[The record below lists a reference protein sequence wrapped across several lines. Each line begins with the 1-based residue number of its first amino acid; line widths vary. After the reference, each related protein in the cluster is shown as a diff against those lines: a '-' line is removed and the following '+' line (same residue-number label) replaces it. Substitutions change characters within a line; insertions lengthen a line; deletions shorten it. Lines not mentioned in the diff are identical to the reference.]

1 MFSFDIFTE
10 ISSSSDFE
18 TLALETYHYQKTHCK
33 VYGDYVR
40 LLNRA
45 EPKALNEIPFLPI
58 EFFKQYSILS
68 DSFEREAIQFKSS
81 GTGGDSRSSH
91 FVGDIEM
98 YKKSF
103 SLAYRQAIGSP
114 ENQVILALLPN
125 YLSQGD
131 SSLVFMVNEL
141 ISQSANSLS
150 QFLLGDLP
158 SLKNAYLEAISLG
171 KVPVIIGVSYAL
183 LDLAAHGVDLSQAIV
198 IETGGMKGR
207 REELSKAELHSIL
220 KEKLNLSAV
229 YSEYG
234 MTELLSQAYSKKDG
248 IFHCPPWMKVVI
260 RDVYD
265 PFQFQDNGKRGGVNI
280 IDLANI
286 YSCSFIATQD
296 MGRLV
301 EEGFVLEGRL
311 EMADLRG
318 CNLLID

>member
-10 ISSSSDFE
+10 ISSPSDFE
-18 TLALETYHYQKTHCK
+18 ILALEIYHYQKTHCK

-45 EPKALNEIPFLPI
+45 DPISLNEIPFLPI
-58 EFFKQYSILS
+58 EFFKQHSILS
-68 DSFEREAIQFKSS
+68 DTFDNAAAIFKSS

-91 FVGDIEM
+91 FVADIDL
-98 YKKSF
+98 YRKSF
-103 SLAYRQAIGSP
+103 SLAYRQAIGPP

-141 ISQSANSLS
+141 ISQSNNSLS
-150 QFLLGDLP
+150 QFLLGDVAT
-158 SLKNAYLEAISLG
+158 LKTAYLEAISLG

-183 LDLAAHGVDLSQAIV
+183 LDLAEHGVDLAKAIV

-207 REELSKAELHSIL
+207 RQELSKAELHAIL
-220 KEKLNLSAV
+220 KEKLNLSSV

-234 MTELLSQAYSKKDG
+234 MTELLSQAYSKQEG
-248 IFHCPPWMKVVI
+248 VFYCPPWMKVLI

-265 PFQFQDNGKRGGVNI
+265 PLQLLEDGKKGGVNI
-280 IDLANI
+280 IDLANLH
-286 YSCSFIATQD
+286 SCSFIATQD
-296 MGRLV
+296 MGRVLKD
-301 EEGFVLEGRL
+301 GFVLEGRI

-318 CNLLID
+318 CNLLIE

>member
-1 MFSFDIFTE
+1 MS
-10 ISSSSDFE
+10 
-18 TLALETYHYQKTHCK
+18 
-33 VYGDYVR
+33 
-40 LLNRA
+40 
-45 EPKALNEIPFLPI
+45 LNEIPFLPI
-58 EFFKQYSILS
+58 EFFKQHAILS
-68 DSFEREAIQFKSS
+68 DTFDNAAAIFKSS
-81 GTGGDSRSSH
+81 GTGGDARSSH
-91 FVGDIEM
+91 YVADLSV

-103 SLAYRQAIGSP
+103 SLAYRHAIGPP

-125 YLSQGD
+125 YISQGD

-158 SLKNAYLEAISLG
+158 TLKTAYLEAISLG

-207 REELSKAELHSIL
+207 REELSKAELHAVL
-220 KEKLNLSAV
+220 KEKLNLSSV

-234 MTELLSQAYSKKDG
+234 MTELLSQAYSKQDG
-248 IFHCPPWMKVVI
+248 VFHCPPWMKVLI

-265 PFQFQDNGKRGGVNI
+265 PFQFQENGKRGGVNI

-301 EEGFVLEGRL
+301 EEGFVLEGRI

>member
-1 MFSFDIFTE
+1 MFSLDVFTE
-10 ISSSSDFE
+10 ISSPSDFE
-18 TLALETYHYQKTHCK
+18 TLALEVYHYQKTYCK

-45 EPKALNEIPFLPI
+45 DPSSLNEIPFLPI
-58 EFFKQYSILS
+58 EFFKQHTILS
-68 DSFEREAIQFKSS
+68 DTFDNAAAIFKSS

-91 FVGDIEM
+91 FVADIDL
-98 YKKSF
+98 YRKSF
-103 SLAYRQAIGSP
+103 SLAYRHAIGSP

-125 YLSQGD
+125 YISQGD

-141 ISQSANSLS
+141 ISQSNNSLS
-150 QFLLGDLP
+150 QFLLGDVAT
-158 SLKNAYLEAISLG
+158 LKTAYIESISLG

-183 LDLAAHGVDLSQAIV
+183 LDLAEHGVDLVEAIV

-207 REELSKAELHSIL
+207 RQELSKVELHAVL
-220 KEKLNLSAV
+220 KEKLNLSSV

-234 MTELLSQAYSKKDG
+234 MTELLSQAYSKQEG
-248 IFHCPPWMKVVI
+248 VFHCPPWMKVLI

-265 PFQFQDNGKRGGVNI
+265 PLQLLEDGKKGGVNI
-280 IDLANI
+280 IDLANLH
-286 YSCSFIATQD
+286 SCSFIATQD
-296 MGRLV
+296 MGRVLKD
-301 EEGFVLEGRL
+301 GFVLEGRI

>member
-10 ISSSSDFE
+10 ISSPSDFE

-33 VYGDYVR
+33 VYRDYVR
-40 LLNRA
+40 LLNRP
-45 EPKALNEIPFLPI
+45 EPISLNEIPFLPI
-58 EFFKQYSILS
+58 EFFKQHSILS
-68 DSFEREAIQFKSS
+68 DTFDNAAAIFKSS
-81 GTGGDSRSSH
+81 GTGGDARSTH
-91 FVGDIEM
+91 YVADLNV

-103 SLAYRQAIGSP
+103 SLAYRHAIGSP

-125 YLSQGD
+125 YISQGD

-158 SLKNAYLEAISLG
+158 TLKTAYLEAISYG

-183 LDLAAHGVDLSQAIV
+183 LDLAEHGVDLSQAIV

-207 REELSKAELHSIL
+207 REELSKAELHAIL
-220 KEKLNLSAV
+220 KEKLNLSSV

-234 MTELLSQAYSKKDG
+234 MTELLSQAYSKQDG
-248 IFHCPPWMKVVI
+248 VFHCPPWMKVVI

-265 PFQFQDNGKRGGVNI
+265 PFQFQEKGKRGGVNI
-280 IDLANI
+280 IDLANM

-301 EEGFVLEGRL
+301 EEGFVLEGRI

>member
-1 MFSFDIFTE
+1 
-10 ISSSSDFE
+10 
-18 TLALETYHYQKTHCK
+18 
-33 VYGDYVR
+33 
-40 LLNRA
+40 
-45 EPKALNEIPFLPI
+45 
-58 EFFKQYSILS
+58 
-68 DSFEREAIQFKSS
+68 
-81 GTGGDSRSSH
+81 
-91 FVGDIEM
+91 
-98 YKKSF
+98 
-103 SLAYRQAIGSP
+103 
-114 ENQVILALLPN
+114 
-125 YLSQGD
+125 
-131 SSLVFMVNEL
+131 MVNEL
-141 ISQSANSLS
+141 ISQSNNSLS
-150 QFLLGDLP
+150 QFLLGDVAT
-158 SLKNAYLEAISLG
+158 LKTAYLEAISLG

-183 LDLAAHGVDLSQAIV
+183 LDLAEHGVDLAEAIV

-207 REELSKAELHSIL
+207 RQELSKAELHAVL
-220 KEKLNLSAV
+220 KEKLNLSFV

-265 PFQFQDNGKRGGVNI
+265 PFQFLENGKRGGVNI

-296 MGRLV
+296 MGRVV

>member
-1 MFSFDIFTE
+1 MFSLNPFSE
-10 ISSSSDFE
+10 NLSVADFE
-18 TLALETYHYQKTHCK
+18 QLALEAYEYQIKHCK
-33 VYGDYVR
+33 IYGDYVR
-40 LLNRA
+40 LLNRPD
-45 EPKALNEIPFLPI
+45 PKSLNEIPFLPI
-58 EFFKQYSILS
+58 EFFKQHAILS
-68 DSFEREAIQFKSS
+68 DTFDNAAAIFKSS
-81 GTGGDSRSSH
+81 GTGGDARSTH
-91 FVGDIEM
+91 YVADLNV

-103 SLAYRQAIGSP
+103 SLAYRQAIGPP

-125 YLSQGD
+125 YISQGD

-158 SLKNAYLEAISLG
+158 TLKTAYLEAISLG

-183 LDLAAHGVDLSQAIV
+183 LDLAAHGEDLSQAIV

-207 REELSKAELHSIL
+207 REELSKAELHSVL
-220 KEKLNLSAV
+220 KEKLNLSSV

-234 MTELLSQAYSKKDG
+234 MTELLSQAYSKQDG
-248 IFHCPPWMKVVI
+248 VFHCPPWMKVLI

-265 PFQFQDNGKRGGVNI
+265 PFQFQENGKRGGVNI

-301 EEGFVLEGRL
+301 EEGFVLEGRI

>member
-1 MFSFDIFTE
+1 VFSLDPFSE
-10 ISSSSDFE
+10 NLSAADFE
-18 TLALETYHYQKTHCK
+18 KLALETYHYQKRHCK

-40 LLNRA
+40 LLNRP
-45 EPKALNEIPFLPI
+45 EPSSLNEIPFLPI
-58 EFFKQYSILS
+58 EFFKQHAILS
-68 DSFEREAIQFKSS
+68 DTFDHAAAIFKSS
-81 GTGGDSRSSH
+81 GTGGDARSSH
-91 FVGDIEM
+91 YVADIEL

-103 SLAYRQAIGSP
+103 SLAYRQAIGLP

-141 ISQSANSLS
+141 ISQSANYLS
-150 QFLLGDLP
+150 QFLLGDIP
-158 SLKNAYLEAISLG
+158 TLKNAYLEAISLG

-207 REELSKAELHSIL
+207 REEISKAELHAIL
-220 KEKLNLSAV
+220 KEKLNLSAI

-265 PFQFQDNGKRGGVNI
+265 PFQFQENGKRGGVNI

>member
-1 MFSFDIFTE
+1 
-10 ISSSSDFE
+10 
-18 TLALETYHYQKTHCK
+18 
-33 VYGDYVR
+33 

>member
-1 MFSFDIFTE
+1 VFSLDPFSENLLFA
-10 ISSSSDFE
+10 DFE
-18 TLALETYHYQKTHCK
+18 TLALEMYHYQKTHCK

-40 LLNRA
+40 LLNR
-45 EPKALNEIPFLPI
+45 PVPTSLNEIPFLPI
-58 EFFKQYSILS
+58 DFFKQHSILS
-68 DSFEREAIQFKSS
+68 DKFDNAAAIFKSS
-81 GTGGDSRSSH
+81 GTGGDARSSH
-91 FVGDIEM
+91 YVADINV

-103 SLAYRQAIGSP
+103 SLAYRQAIGPP

-141 ISQSANSLS
+141 ISQSNNSLS
-150 QFLLGDLP
+150 QFLLGDVAT
-158 SLKNAYLEAISLG
+158 LKTAYLEAISLG

-183 LDLAAHGVDLSQAIV
+183 LDLADHGVDLAEAIV

-207 REELSKAELHSIL
+207 RQELSKAELHAVL
-220 KEKLNLSAV
+220 KEKLNLSFV

-234 MTELLSQAYSKKDG
+234 MTELLSQAYSMQEG
-248 IFHCPPWMKVVI
+248 VFNCPPWMKVLI

-265 PFQFQDNGKRGGVNI
+265 PLQLLEEGKKGGVNI
-280 IDLANI
+280 IDLANL

-296 MGRLV
+296 MGRVLKD
-301 EEGFVLEGRL
+301 GFVLEGRI

>member
-1 MFSFDIFTE
+1 MFSLDIFAE
-10 ISSSSDFE
+10 ISATSDFE
-18 TLALETYHYQKTHCK
+18 TLALEIYHYQKTHCK
-33 VYGDYVR
+33 IYGEYVR
-40 LLNRA
+40 LLNR
-45 EPKALNEIPFLPI
+45 PDPISLNEIPFLPI
-58 EFFKQYSILS
+58 EFFKQHAILS
-68 DSFEREAIQFKSS
+68 DAFDNAAAIFKSS
-81 GTGGDSRSSH
+81 GTGGDARSSH
-91 FVGDIEM
+91 YVADINV

-103 SLAYRQAIGSP
+103 SLAYRQAIGPP

-141 ISQSANSLS
+141 ISQSNNSLS
-150 QFLLGDLP
+150 QFLLGDVAT
-158 SLKNAYLEAISLG
+158 LKTAYLEAISLG

-265 PFQFQDNGKRGGVNI
+265 PFQFQENGKRGGVNI

-301 EEGFVLEGRL
+301 DEGFVLEGRL

>member
-1 MFSFDIFTE
+1 MFSLNPFSE
-10 ISSSSDFE
+10 NLSVADFE
-18 TLALETYHYQKTHCK
+18 KLALEAYEYQIKHCK
-33 VYGDYVR
+33 MYGDYVR
-40 LLNRA
+40 LLNR
-45 EPKALNEIPFLPI
+45 PDPMSLNEIPFLPI
-58 EFFKQYSILS
+58 EFFKQHAILS
-68 DSFEREAIQFKSS
+68 DTFDNAAAIFKSS
-81 GTGGDSRSSH
+81 GTGGDARSSH
-91 FVGDIEM
+91 YVADLSV

-103 SLAYRQAIGSP
+103 SLAYRHAIGPP

-125 YLSQGD
+125 YISQGD

-150 QFLLGDLP
+150 QFLLGDIP
-158 SLKNAYLEAISLG
+158 TLKNAYLEAISLG

-183 LDLAAHGVDLSQAIV
+183 LDLAAHGLDLSQAIV

-207 REELSKAELHSIL
+207 REELSKSELHAIL
-220 KEKLNLSAV
+220 KEKLNLSSV

-234 MTELLSQAYSKKDG
+234 MTELLSQAYSKQDG
-248 IFHCPPWMKVVI
+248 IFYCPSWMKVVI

-265 PFQFQDNGKRGGVNI
+265 PFQFQEKGKRGGVNI

-301 EEGFVLEGRL
+301 EEGFVLEGRI

>member
-1 MFSFDIFTE
+1 
-10 ISSSSDFE
+10 
-18 TLALETYHYQKTHCK
+18 
-33 VYGDYVR
+33 
-40 LLNRA
+40 
-45 EPKALNEIPFLPI
+45 
-58 EFFKQYSILS
+58 
-68 DSFEREAIQFKSS
+68 
-81 GTGGDSRSSH
+81 
-91 FVGDIEM
+91 
-98 YKKSF
+98 
-103 SLAYRQAIGSP
+103 
-114 ENQVILALLPN
+114 
-125 YLSQGD
+125 
-131 SSLVFMVNEL
+131 MVNEL
-141 ISQSANSLS
+141 ISQSNNSLS
-150 QFLLGDLP
+150 QFLLGDVAT
-158 SLKNAYLEAISLG
+158 LKTAYLEAIALG

-183 LDLAAHGVDLSQAIV
+183 LDLADHGVDLSQAIV

-207 REELSKAELHSIL
+207 REELSKAELHAIL
-220 KEKLNLSAV
+220 KEKLNLSAI

-248 IFHCPPWMKVVI
+248 IFHCPPWMKVLI

>member
-1 MFSFDIFTE
+1 VFSLDPFSE
-10 ISSSSDFE
+10 NLSAADFE
-18 TLALETYHYQKTHCK
+18 KLALETYHYQKRHCK

-40 LLNRA
+40 LLNRP
-45 EPKALNEIPFLPI
+45 EPSSLNEIPFLPI
-58 EFFKQYSILS
+58 EFFKQHAILS
-68 DSFEREAIQFKSS
+68 DTFDHAAAIFKSS
-81 GTGGDSRSSH
+81 GTGGDARSSH
-91 FVGDIEM
+91 YVADIEL

-103 SLAYRQAIGSP
+103 SLAYRQAIGLP

-141 ISQSANSLS
+141 ISQSANYLS
-150 QFLLGDLP
+150 QFLLGDIP
-158 SLKNAYLEAISLG
+158 TLKNAYLEAISLG

-207 REELSKAELHSIL
+207 REEISKAELHEIL
-220 KEKLNLSAV
+220 KEKLNLSAI

-234 MTELLSQAYSKKDG
+234 MTELLSQAYSKQDG
-248 IFHCPPWMKVVI
+248 IFHSPPWMKVVI

-265 PFQFQDNGKRGGVNI
+265 PFQFQENGKRGGVNI

>member
-1 MFSFDIFTE
+1 V
-10 ISSSSDFE
+10 
-18 TLALETYHYQKTHCK
+18 A
-33 VYGDYVR
+33 
-40 LLNRA
+40 
-45 EPKALNEIPFLPI
+45 
-58 EFFKQYSILS
+58 
-68 DSFEREAIQFKSS
+68 
-81 GTGGDSRSSH
+81 
-91 FVGDIEM
+91 DIEL

-103 SLAYRQAIGSP
+103 SLAYRLAIGSP
-114 ENQVILALLPN
+114 ENHVILALLPN

-141 ISQSANSLS
+141 ISQSNNSLS
-150 QFLLGDLP
+150 QFLLGDVAT
-158 SLKNAYLEAISLG
+158 LKTAYLEAISLG

-183 LDLAAHGVDLSQAIV
+183 LDLAEHGVDLSQAIV

-265 PFQFQDNGKRGGVNI
+265 PFQFLENGKRGGVNI

>member
-1 MFSFDIFTE
+1 VFSFNPFSE
-10 ISSSSDFE
+10 NLSVADFE
-18 TLALETYHYQKTHCK
+18 KLALEAYEYQKKHCK
-33 VYGDYVR
+33 MYGEYVR
-40 LLNRA
+40 LLNR
-45 EPKALNEIPFLPI
+45 PVPTSLNEIPFLPI
-58 EFFKQYSILS
+58 DFFKQHSILS
-68 DSFEREAIQFKSS
+68 DKFDHAAAIFKSS
-81 GTGGDSRSSH
+81 GTGGDARSAH
-91 FVGDIEM
+91 YVADLNV

-103 SLAYRQAIGSP
+103 SLAYRHAIGTP

-125 YLSQGD
+125 YISQGD

-158 SLKNAYLEAISLG
+158 TLKNAYLEAISLG

-183 LDLAAHGVDLSQAIV
+183 LDLAEHGVDLSQAIV

-207 REELSKAELHSIL
+207 REELSKAELHAIL

-265 PFQFQDNGKRGGVNI
+265 PFQFQENGKRGGVNI

-301 EEGFVLEGRL
+301 EEGFVLEGRI

>member
-10 ISSSSDFE
+10 ISSPSDFE
-18 TLALETYHYQKTHCK
+18 ILALEIYHYQKTHCM

-40 LLNRA
+40 ILNRP
-45 EPKALNEIPFLPI
+45 EPISLNEIPFLPI
-58 EFFKQYSILS
+58 EFFKQHSILS
-68 DSFEREAIQFKSS
+68 DTFDNAAAIFKSS
-81 GTGGDSRSSH
+81 GTGGDARSSH
-91 FVGDIEM
+91 YVADIDL
-98 YKKSF
+98 YRKSF
-103 SLAYRQAIGSP
+103 SLAYRQAIGPP

-141 ISQSANSLS
+141 ISQSNNSLS
-150 QFLLGDLP
+150 QFLLGDVAT
-158 SLKNAYLEAISLG
+158 LKTAYLEAISLG

-183 LDLAAHGVDLSQAIV
+183 LDLAEHGLDLAEAIV

-207 REELSKAELHSIL
+207 RQELSKAELHAIL
-220 KEKLNLSAV
+220 KEKLNLSSV

-234 MTELLSQAYSKKDG
+234 MTELLSQAYSRQDG
-248 IFHCPPWMKVVI
+248 FFHCPPWMKVLI

-265 PFQFQDNGKRGGVNI
+265 PLQLLEDGKKGGVNI
-280 IDLANI
+280 IDLANLH
-286 YSCSFIATQD
+286 SCSFIATQD
-296 MGRLV
+296 MGRVLKD
-301 EEGFVLEGRL
+301 GFVLEGRI

>member
-1 MFSFDIFTE
+1 
-10 ISSSSDFE
+10 
-18 TLALETYHYQKTHCK
+18 
-33 VYGDYVR
+33 

-45 EPKALNEIPFLPI
+45 EPISLNEIPFLPI

-81 GTGGDSRSSH
+81 GTGGDARSSH
-91 FVGDIEM
+91 FVADIEL

-141 ISQSANSLS
+141 LSQSDNSLS
-150 QFLLGDLP
+150 QFLLGDIP
-158 SLKNAYLEAISLG
+158 TLKNAYLEAISSG

-207 REELSKAELHSIL
+207 REELSKAELHAIL
-220 KEKLNLSAV
+220 KEKLNLSTV

-265 PFQFQDNGKRGGVNI
+265 PFQFLENGKRGGVNI

>member
-1 MFSFDIFTE
+1 MFSLDIFTE
-10 ISSSSDFE
+10 ISSPSDFE
-18 TLALETYHYQKTHCK
+18 TLALEIYHYQKTHCK

-45 EPKALNEIPFLPI
+45 DPISLNEIPFLPI
-58 EFFKQYSILS
+58 EFFKQHTILS
-68 DSFEREAIQFKSS
+68 DTFDNAAAIFKSS
-81 GTGGDSRSSH
+81 GTGGDARSSH
-91 FVGDIEM
+91 YVGDINV

-103 SLAYRQAIGSP
+103 SLAYRQAIGPP

-141 ISQSANSLS
+141 ISQSNNSLS
-150 QFLLGDLP
+150 QFLLGDVAT
-158 SLKNAYLEAISLG
+158 LKTAYLEAISLG

-183 LDLAAHGVDLSQAIV
+183 LDLAEHGVDLAEAIV

-207 REELSKAELHSIL
+207 RQELSKAELHAVL
-220 KEKLNLSAV
+220 KEKLNLSSV

-234 MTELLSQAYSKKDG
+234 MTELLSQAYSKQEG
-248 IFHCPPWMKVVI
+248 VFHCPPWMKVLI

-265 PFQFQDNGKRGGVNI
+265 PLQLLEDGKKGGVNI
-280 IDLANI
+280 IDLANLH
-286 YSCSFIATQD
+286 SCSFIASQD
-296 MGRLV
+296 MGRVLKD
-301 EEGFVLEGRL
+301 GFVLEGRI

>member
-1 MFSFDIFTE
+1 V
-10 ISSSSDFE
+10 ISPDFYLKINSE
-18 TLALETYHYQKTHCK
+18 EEFERAVWKTFHFQIENCS
-33 VYGDYVR
+33 VYRDYVR
-40 LLNRA
+40 LLDKLEANQL
-45 EPKALNEIPFLPI
+45 KDIPFLPI
-58 EFFKQYSILS
+58 FFFKSHSVTSGDAEVSKVFQ
-68 DSFEREAIQFKSS
+68 SS
-81 GTGGDSRSSH
+81 GTTGMKRSKH
-91 FVGDIEM
+91 HVIDLDWYE
-98 YKKSF
+98 KSYLWSYEKF
-103 SLAYRQAIGSP
+103 IGSP
-114 ENQVILALLPN
+114 QNQVILALLPN
-125 YLSQGD
+125 YLEQGD
-131 SSLVFMVNEL
+131 SSLVYMVHDL
-141 ISQSANSLS
+141 IQQSQSSLS
-150 QFLLGDLP
+150 GFVLNDVAEI
-158 SLKNAYLEAISLG
+158 SKRYDEAIGIG
-171 KVPVIIGVSYAL
+171 KQVVIFGVSYAL
-183 LDLAAHGVDLSQAIV
+183 LDLADQNIDLSKALV

-207 REELSKAELHSIL
+207 REELSKAELHAIL

-265 PFQFQDNGKRGGVNI
+265 PFQFQENGKRGGVNI

>member
-1 MFSFDIFTE
+1 MFSFDIFTK
-10 ISSSSDFE
+10 ISSPSDFE
-18 TLALETYHYQKTHCK
+18 TLALETYHYQKIHCK

-40 LLNRA
+40 LLNR
-45 EPKALNEIPFLPI
+45 PDPMSLNEIPFLPI
-58 EFFKQYSILS
+58 EFFKQHTILS
-68 DSFEREAIQFKSS
+68 DTFNNAAAIFKSS

-91 FVGDIEM
+91 FVADIDL
-98 YKKSF
+98 YRKSF
-103 SLAYRQAIGSP
+103 SLAYRQAIGPP

-131 SSLVFMVNEL
+131 SSLVFMVNDL
-141 ISQSANSLS
+141 ISQSNNSLS
-150 QFLLGDLP
+150 QFLLGDVVT
-158 SLKNAYLEAISLG
+158 LKTAYLEAISLW

-183 LDLAAHGVDLSQAIV
+183 LDLAAHGVDLSEAIV

-207 REELSKAELHSIL
+207 RQELSKAELHAVL

-265 PFQFQDNGKRGGVNI
+265 PFQFQEKGKRGGVNI

-301 EEGFVLEGRL
+301 EEGFVLEGRI

>member
-1 MFSFDIFTE
+1 VFLLDVFTE
-10 ISSSSDFE
+10 ISSPSDFE
-18 TLALETYHYQKTHCK
+18 TLALEIYHYQKTHCK

-40 LLNRA
+40 LLNR
-45 EPKALNEIPFLPI
+45 PVPTSLNEIPFLPI
-58 EFFKQYSILS
+58 EFFKQRAILS
-68 DSFEREAIQFKSS
+68 DKFDHAAALFKSS
-81 GTGGDSRSSH
+81 GTGGDARSTH
-91 FVGDIEM
+91 YVADLNV

-103 SLAYRQAIGSP
+103 SLAYRHAIGPP

-150 QFLLGDLP
+150 QFLLGDL
-158 SLKNAYLEAISLG
+158 STLKNAYLEAISLG

-183 LDLAAHGVDLSQAIV
+183 LDLAEHGVDLSQAIV

-207 REELSKAELHSIL
+207 REELSKAELHAIL
-220 KEKLNLSAV
+220 KEKLNLSTV

-248 IFHCPPWMKVVI
+248 IFHCPRWMKVVI

-265 PFQFQDNGKRGGVNI
+265 PFQFQENGKRGGVNI

-286 YSCSFIATQD
+286 YSCTFIATQD

>member
-1 MFSFDIFTE
+1 VFSLDPFSE
-10 ISSSSDFE
+10 NLSPADFE
-18 TLALETYHYQKTHCK
+18 KLALEAYEYQIKHCK
-33 VYGDYVR
+33 MYGEYVR
-40 LLNRA
+40 LLNRPV
-45 EPKALNEIPFLPI
+45 PKSLNEIPFLPI
-58 EFFKQYSILS
+58 EFFKQHSILS
-68 DSFEREAIQFKSS
+68 DSFDHAAAIFKSS
-81 GTGGDSRSSH
+81 GTGGDTRSSH
-91 FVGDIEM
+91 FVADIEL

-103 SLAYRQAIGSP
+103 SLAYRLAIGSP
-114 ENQVILALLPN
+114 ENHVILALLPN

-141 ISQSANSLS
+141 ISQSNNSLS
-150 QFLLGDLP
+150 QFLLGDVAT
-158 SLKNAYLEAISLG
+158 LKTAYLEAISLG

-183 LDLAAHGVDLSQAIV
+183 LDLAEHGVDLSQAIV

-248 IFHCPPWMKVVI
+248 IFHYPPWMKVVI

-265 PFQFQDNGKRGGVNI
+265 PFQFLENGKRGGVNI

>member
-1 MFSFDIFTE
+1 M
-10 ISSSSDFE
+10 
-18 TLALETYHYQKTHCK
+18 
-33 VYGDYVR
+33 YGEYVR

-58 EFFKQYSILS
+58 EFFKQHSILS
-68 DSFEREAIQFKSS
+68 DKFDHAAAIFKSS
-81 GTGGDSRSSH
+81 GTGGDARSTHYVADLS
-91 FVGDIEM
+91 V

-103 SLAYRQAIGSP
+103 SLAYRQAIGPP

-125 YLSQGD
+125 YISQGD

-141 ISQSANSLS
+141 INQSANSLS

-158 SLKNAYLEAISLG
+158 TLKSAYLEAISLG

-207 REELSKAELHSIL
+207 REELSKAELHAIL
-220 KEKLNLSAV
+220 KEKLNLSAI

-248 IFHCPPWMKVVI
+248 IFHCPPGMKVVI

-265 PFQFQDNGKRGGVNI
+265 PFQFQESGKRGGVNI

>member
-1 MFSFDIFTE
+1 MFSLDIFTE
-10 ISSSSDFE
+10 ISSPSDFE
-18 TLALETYHYQKTHCK
+18 ILALEIYHYQKTHCK

-45 EPKALNEIPFLPI
+45 DPISLNEIPFLPI
-58 EFFKQYSILS
+58 EFFKQHSILS
-68 DSFEREAIQFKSS
+68 DKFDNAAAIFKSS
-81 GTGGDSRSSH
+81 GTGGDARSSH
-91 FVGDIEM
+91 YVADINV

-103 SLAYRQAIGSP
+103 SLAYRQAIGPP

-141 ISQSANSLS
+141 ISQSNNSLS
-150 QFLLGDLP
+150 QFLLGDVAT
-158 SLKNAYLEAISLG
+158 LKTAYLEAISLG

-183 LDLAAHGVDLSQAIV
+183 LDLADQGVDLAEAIV

-207 REELSKAELHSIL
+207 RQELSKAELHAVL
-220 KEKLNLSAV
+220 KEKLNLSSV

-234 MTELLSQAYSKKDG
+234 MTELLSQAYSKQEG
-248 IFHCPPWMKVVI
+248 VFHCPPWMKVLI

-265 PFQFQDNGKRGGVNI
+265 PLQLLEDGKKGGVNI
-280 IDLANI
+280 IDLANL

-296 MGRLV
+296 MGRVLKD
-301 EEGFVLEGRL
+301 GFVLEGRI

>member
-1 MFSFDIFTE
+1 VFSLDIFTE
-10 ISSSSDFE
+10 ISSASHFE
-18 TLALETYHYQKTHCK
+18 TLALEIYHYQKTHCK

-40 LLNRA
+40 LLNRP
-45 EPKALNEIPFLPI
+45 EPTSLNEIPFLPI
-58 EFFKQYSILS
+58 EFFKQHAVLS
-68 DSFEREAIQFKSS
+68 DTFDNAAAIFKSS
-81 GTGGDSRSSH
+81 GTGGDARSSH
-91 FVGDIEM
+91 FVADIEL

-103 SLAYRQAIGSP
+103 SLAYHQAIGPP
-114 ENQVILALLPN
+114 ENQVILALLPS
-125 YLSQGD
+125 YISQGD

-158 SLKNAYLEAISLG
+158 TLKTAYLEAISLG

-183 LDLAAHGVDLSQAIV
+183 LDLAEHGVDLSQAIV

-265 PFQFQDNGKRGGVNI
+265 PFQFQESGKRGGVNI

>member
-1 MFSFDIFTE
+1 VFSLNPFLE
-10 ISSSSDFE
+10 KLSVADFE
-18 TLALETYHYQKTHCK
+18 KLALEAYDYQIRHCK
-33 VYGDYVR
+33 MYGEYVR
-40 LLNRA
+40 LLNR
-45 EPKALNEIPFLPI
+45 PDPMSLNEIPFLPI
-58 EFFKQYSILS
+58 EFFKQHAILS
-68 DSFEREAIQFKSS
+68 DTFDNAAAIFKSS
-81 GTGGDSRSSH
+81 GTGGDARSTH
-91 FVGDIEM
+91 YVADIDL
-98 YKKSF
+98 YRKSF
-103 SLAYRQAIGSP
+103 SLAYRHAIGSP
-114 ENQVILALLPN
+114 EKQVILALLPN
-125 YLSQGD
+125 YISQGD

-158 SLKNAYLEAISLG
+158 TLKTAYLEAISLG
-171 KVPVIIGVSYAL
+171 KVPVIIGVSFAL
-183 LDLAAHGVDLSQAIV
+183 LDLAAYGLDLSQAIV

-207 REELSKAELHSIL
+207 REELSKAELHAIL
-220 KEKLNLSAV
+220 KEKLNLSSV

-234 MTELLSQAYSKKDG
+234 MTELLSQAYSKQDG
-248 IFHCPPWMKVVI
+248 IFHCPPWMKVLI

-265 PFQFQDNGKRGGVNI
+265 PFQFQEKGKRGGVNV

-301 EEGFVLEGRL
+301 EEGFVLEGRI

>member
-1 MFSFDIFTE
+1 MFSLDVFTE
-10 ISSSSDFE
+10 ISSPSDFE

-40 LLNRA
+40 LLNR
-45 EPKALNEIPFLPI
+45 PDPMSLNEIPFLPI
-58 EFFKQYSILS
+58 EFFKQRAILS
-68 DSFEREAIQFKSS
+68 DKFDHAAAIFKSS
-81 GTGGDSRSSH
+81 GTGGDARSTH
-91 FVGDIEM
+91 YVADLNV

-103 SLAYRQAIGSP
+103 SLAYRHAIGPP

-125 YLSQGD
+125 YISQGD

-150 QFLLGDLP
+150 QFLLGDIP
-158 SLKNAYLEAISLG
+158 TLKNAYLEAISSG

-183 LDLAAHGVDLSQAIV
+183 LDLAGHSVDLSQAIV
-198 IETGGMKGR
+198 LETGGMKGR
-207 REELSKAELHSIL
+207 RQELSKAELHAVL
-220 KEKLNLSAV
+220 KEKMNLSSV

-234 MTELLSQAYSKKDG
+234 MTELLSQAYSKQDG
-248 IFHCPPWMKVVI
+248 IFNCPPWMKVVI

-265 PFQFQDNGKRGGVNI
+265 PFQFQENGKRGGINI

-296 MGRLV
+296 MGRSV
-301 EEGFVLEGRL
+301 EEGFVLEGRI

>member
-1 MFSFDIFTE
+1 MFSLNPFSE
-10 ISSSSDFE
+10 NLSAADFE
-18 TLALETYHYQKTHCK
+18 KLALEVYEYQIKHCK
-33 VYGDYVR
+33 MYGEYVR
-40 LLNRA
+40 LLNR
-45 EPKALNEIPFLPI
+45 PVSKALNEIPFLPI
-58 EFFKQYSILS
+58 DFFKQHSILS
-68 DSFEREAIQFKSS
+68 DTIDRAAAIFKSS
-81 GTGGDSRSSH
+81 GSGGDARSTH
-91 FVGDIEM
+91 YVADIEL

-125 YLSQGD
+125 YISQGD

-150 QFLLGDLP
+150 QFLLGDL
-158 SLKNAYLEAISLG
+158 STLKNAYIEAISLG

-207 REELSKAELHSIL
+207 REELSKAELHAIL
-220 KEKLNLSAV
+220 KEKLNLSSV

-234 MTELLSQAYSKKDG
+234 MTELLSQAYSKQDG
-248 IFHCPPWMKVVI
+248 IFHCPPWMKVLI

-265 PFQFQDNGKRGGVNI
+265 PFQFQEKGKRGGVNI